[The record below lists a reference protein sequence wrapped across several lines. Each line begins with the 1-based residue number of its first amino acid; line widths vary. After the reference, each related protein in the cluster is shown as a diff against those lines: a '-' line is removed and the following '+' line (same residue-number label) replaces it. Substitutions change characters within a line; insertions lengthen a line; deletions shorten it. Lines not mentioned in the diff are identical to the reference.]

1 MATLCIW
8 LRSLWYT
15 LIVKDLKVVCRLPAR
30 VQKQQAHRL
39 RSIRQCL
46 NHPKQRM
53 KIKWSSRLEN
63 PPALPDIRMGAA
75 ALLSATLLA
84 MTPLCASFAAL
95 GLQPSPAGSR
105 AALLRGLAARGLAS
119 AG

>member
-1 MATLCIW
+1 
-8 LRSLWYT
+8 
-15 LIVKDLKVVCRLPAR
+15 
-30 VQKQQAHRL
+30 
-39 RSIRQCL
+39 
-46 NHPKQRM
+46 
-53 KIKWSSRLEN
+53 
-63 PPALPDIRMGAA
+63 MGAA
-75 ALLSATLLA
+75 ALMSATLLA